1 MQVHHRGFRL
11 QRGQCILAS
20 AVVGSATMVA
30 VLIAAIMAAPE
41 SAFVSICAAGL
52 AVMLGSAAVSQYCR

>member
-1 MQVHHRGFRL
+1 
-11 QRGQCILAS
+11 
-20 AVVGSATMVA
+20 VGSATMVA

-41 SAFVSICAAGL
+41 STFVSICAAGL